1 MARAAAGW
9 ARASVPIAFLG
20 LVLAG
25 CASSAPDRLSLG
37 AAAGRGI
44 GTYRVGAPYE
54 INGVWYYPAV
64 DYNYDR
70 TGVAS
75 WYGEAFEGRL
85 TANGEIF
92 DLNGMTAAHTT
103 LPMPSIVQV
112 TNLANGRSIRLR
124 VNDRGPFVDGRL
136 IDVSRRAA
144 QLLGFETQG
153 TAPVRVT
160 ILKDQSIAVAEEAM
174 RSGGQ
179 ILVAQTSTA
188 AAPPPAPASL
198 DAVATTAGSVS
209 RYVAPLPPEAA
220 FEQRAVWPPSR
231 NAAMPGEPPPAPA
244 RLAAPSTVARP
255 SSPPS
260 VPAPSPGSSTQI
272 AMASS
277 PTPPML
283 SPGPPSR
290 TAPSPRYRFALISPA
305 EAAELPSAQSPT
317 RKPDLVT
324 GSTPVRVAKM
334 PPTIPKAAATA
345 RQPMDRVFVQAGAF
359 AQRDNA
365 ERVEARI
372 AEFGRVQV
380 TAASVNGVAMYRVR
394 LGPFKNAEQA
404 SRLLAR
410 IVNSGYPGARIVSD

>member
-1 MARAAAGW
+1 MAREAADWAG
-9 ARASVPIAFLG
+9 ASVGIAFLA
-20 LVLAG
+20 LILAG
-25 CASSAPDRLSLG
+25 CASSAPDRLGSS
-37 AAAGRGI
+37 AGRGI
-44 GTYRVGAPYE
+44 GNYRVGAPYE
-54 INGVWYYPAV
+54 IKGVWYYPAV

-75 WYGEAFEGRL
+75 WYGEEFEGRL

-144 QLLGFETQG
+144 QLLGFETRG
-153 TAPVRVT
+153 TALVRVT

-174 RSGGQ
+174 RSSGQ

-188 AAPPPAPASL
+188 AEPPPAPAPL
-198 DAVATTAGSVS
+198 DSVAATSGSMA
-209 RYVAPLPPEAA
+209 RDLAPLPAEAA
-220 FEQRAVWPPSR
+220 FEQRAVRPPSQ
-231 NAAMPGEPPPAPA
+231 NAAMPGGPSPALA
-244 RLAAPSTVARP
+244 RLTAPSSISRP

-260 VPAPSPGSSTQI
+260 VPALSPGSPMQLAT
-272 AMASS
+272 ASS
-277 PTPPML
+277 PAPPML
-283 SPGPPSR
+283 PPGAPPR
-290 TAPSPRYRFALISPA
+290 TVPSPRYRFALISPA

-317 RKPDLVT
+317 RKPDFVA
-324 GSTPVRVAKM
+324 GSAPAPVAKM
-334 PPTIPKAAATA
+334 PPSTPKAAITVK
-345 RQPMDRVFVQAGAF
+345 QPAGGIYVQAGAF
-359 AQRDNA
+359 AQRNNA
-365 ERVEARI
+365 ERVESRI
-372 AEFGRVQV
+372 AQLGRVQV

-410 IVNSGYPGARIVSD
+410 VVDSGFPGARIVGD